1 MMQTAAV
8 QGQDPTGP
16 TVSPFL
22 APEYADIVRNSER
35 IEREHKRKKEALR
48 SLYGVVL
55 DLYVDVGKLRGSKEA
70 ARRRVPKLQ
79 QVCVPS
85 PTFVT

>member
-1 MMQTAAV
+1 M
-8 QGQDPTGP
+8 
-16 TVSPFL
+16 SPFL
-22 APEYADIVRNSER
+22 APEYAEIIRNSER
-35 IEREHKRKKEALR
+35 IEREYKRKKQALR

-79 QVCVPS
+79 QVGQS
-85 PTFVT
+85 ADF